1 MMHYKNIKI
10 DKMKKILTVALAVIT
25 LQFAATAQTE
35 RATDKAGKQKSTE
48 MRKQKALENMADL
61 NLTEAQKK
69 QMETLKAA
77 TKEQAKS
84 IKASSATQEEK
95 KVKMQ
100 EVRKANKAKMKSIL
114 TTEQKNILKAK
125 KTEAKKDGKK
135 RGDKA
140 GRMDGDTKAQMKEK
154 VKNMSPEMK
163 EKLRAIK
170 NDQSLTQEQR
180 KAAIKK
186 LMIEKK
192 GK

>member
-1 MMHYKNIKI
+1 
-10 DKMKKILTVALAVIT
+10 MKKILTVALAVIT

-35 RATDKAGKQKSTE
+35 RAIDQKSKQKGTE
-48 MRKQKALENMADL
+48 MRKQKVQENMSDL

-69 QMETLKAA
+69 QMEALKTA

-84 IKASSATQEEK
+84 IKASSATEEEK
-95 KVKMQ
+95 KTRMQ
-100 EVRKANKAKMKSIL
+100 EVRKSNKAKMESIL

-125 KTEAKKDGKK
+125 KAEAKKEGKN

-140 GRMDGDTKAQMKEK
+140 GKIDGDRKAKMKEK
-154 VKNMSPEMK
+154 FKNMSPEVK
-163 EKLRAIK
+163 EKMKAIK
-170 NDQSLTQEQR
+170 NDQSLTQEQK

-186 LMIEKK
+186 LMMENK